1 MTDTLLDTRPDERTT
16 TESGRVAHIVD
27 RSKVTAAY
35 IEGSPLIALC
45 GHVWVPSRDPK
56 NYPLCSKCIAVREE
70 HRPDQNPHD
79 ITA

>member
-1 MTDTLLDTRPDERTT
+1 MTVLMPETDERTT
-16 TESGRVAHIVD
+16 TESGKVAHIVD

-35 IEGSPLIALC
+35 IEGTPLVALC

-56 NYPLCSKCIAVREE
+56 NYPLCSRCIAVREQA
-70 HRPDQNPHD
+70 RPDQDPRD